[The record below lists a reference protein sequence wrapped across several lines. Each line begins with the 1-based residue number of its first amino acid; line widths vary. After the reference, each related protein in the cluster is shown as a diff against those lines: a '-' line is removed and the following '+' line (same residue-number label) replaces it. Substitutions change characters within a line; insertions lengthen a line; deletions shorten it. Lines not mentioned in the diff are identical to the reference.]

1 MKALSIRVSLL
12 FVGLGTLVGCSKRV
26 PADVAPLVDSI
37 KPDALAVAV
46 EAAKACGD
54 ILKSGRMTVTANG
67 CSLNLL
73 PGETMVPE
81 LPSPAKGT
89 ALEANPNVANVFVMC
104 NASLTPS
111 QSCGSGLGA
120 LRRSPGYL
128 PADTGPRDPADS
140 TCKSSPTNC
149 DEAFV
154 PSRYFST
161 PGSVDLRVVRPVIG
175 GPVGATAEVTVV
187 LKKK

>member
-1 MKALSIRVSLL
+1 MKALPLRVSLVL
-12 FVGLGTLVGCSKRV
+12 AALGTSVGCSKHV

-37 KPDALAVAV
+37 KPDARAVAV

-54 ILKSGRMTVTANG
+54 VLKSGRMTVTAKG
-67 CSLNLL
+67 CSLNVL

-104 NASLTPS
+104 NAAVAPNL
-111 QSCGSGLGA
+111 SCGSGLGA

-140 TCKSSPTNC
+140 TCKGSPTDC
-149 DEAFV
+149 DEVLV

-161 PGSVDLRVVRPVIG
+161 PGSADLRVVRPVIG
-175 GPVGATAEVTVV
+175 GPAGATAEVTVV